1 MIASLSLLRISD
13 LVNDLQDLTVAV
25 TRIARAAELSR
36 ATSNQLSFAEQKG
49 WEIVEDEYQI
59 SGLLVAG
66 SKPVDHSHRDLDR
79 GVSGLEFK
87 NGTPQDDRSLVNKS
101 DSHTE
106 KSTAVDFETELS
118 HPKWCGMLT
127 AMVLRTRSSFAYHLQ
142 KTFCLLR
149 TEHYDFGYDFVPDH
163 PPSLGSL
170 WSDVPIYVCSRKESC
185 KLEEG
190 DLHHH
195 LCPQLLVLQWT
206 SSRHSVPWEST
217 FFGTSQDS
225 SPS

>member
-1 MIASLSLLRISD
+1 MTGD
-13 LVNDLQDLTVAV
+13 CM
-25 TRIARAAELSR
+25 
-36 ATSNQLSFAEQKG
+36 
-49 WEIVEDEYQI
+49 
-59 SGLLVAG
+59 
-66 SKPVDHSHRDLDR
+66 DHSHRDLDR

-118 HPKWCGMLT
+118 RPKWCGMLT

-195 LCPQLLVLQWT
+195 LCLQLLVLQWT